1 MKREFINIKLA
12 ELTYS
17 ENSAKAFDL
26 AESEAFKT
34 GNFPVR
40 YPSPYDQIGCGYG
53 ALASYLKKALD
64 ELASTLGI
72 DIEICHQTD
81 LLVILHLQ
89 TELQFI
95 EYKRKLSEILQPV
108 NKWIINS
115 GDF

>member
-53 ALASYLKKALD
+53 ALCSFFFQD
-64 ELASTLGI
+64 EFRNFLW
-72 DIEICHQTD
+72 QN
-81 LLVILHLQ
+81 
-89 TELQFI
+89 F
-95 EYKRKLSEILQPV
+95 Y
-108 NKWIINS
+108 
-115 GDF
+115 